1 MSVIQVKNLTKKFGK
16 AQILK
21 GINLEVSKGEVL
33 GFIGP
38 NGAGKS
44 TTIKVLLGILKAT
57 GGEVKIFEKNAWS
70 DAVEIHKNV
79 AYVPG
84 DVNLW
89 PNLTGGEVIDLFL
102 KLNGT
107 KNKAKREE
115 LIHKFDL
122 DPTKKCRTYSKGN
135 RQKVALVAAFSS
147 DADLYILDEPTSGLD
162 PLMEKVFQE
171 CVMEVKKQGK
181 SVLLSSHILSEV
193 EKLCDRVSIIRQGNI
208 IETGTLKELRHL
220 TRTQMLVDTKQPV
233 AGLNELKGIYDLH
246 KNEQGLSFQV
256 DSEQIDDVIKH
267 ISQFGILKFESSPPT
282 LEDLFMRHYEGSEDT
297 GAGGKQ

>member
-1 MSVIQVKNLTKKFGK
+1 MSVIQVKNLTKNFGK
-16 AQILK
+16 AHILK
-21 GINLEVSKGEVL
+21 GIDLEVTKGEVL

-57 GGEVKIFEKNAWS
+57 GGEVRIFGKDAWS
-70 DAVEIHKNV
+70 DAVEIHKKV

-107 KNKAKREE
+107 KNKARREE
-115 LIHKFDL
+115 LIQKFDL

-171 CVMEVKKQGK
+171 CVMDVKRQGK

-193 EKLCDRVSIIRQGNI
+193 EKLCDRVSIIRQGKI
-208 IETGTLKELRHL
+208 IETGSLSELRHL
-220 TRTQMLVDTKQPV
+220 TRTQMLVETKQPII
-233 AGLNELKGIYDLH
+233 GLNEIKGIYDLQE
-246 KNEQGLSFQV
+246 NEQGLSFQA
-256 DSEQIDDVIKH
+256 DSEQIDGVIKH
-267 ISQFGILKFESSPPT
+267 ISQFGILKFVSSPPT
-282 LEDLFMRHYEGSEDT
+282 LEDLFMRHYEGSEGT
-297 GAGGKQ
+297 AAGGKH